1 MGNMTLGRDEY
12 MCLYYDCASVLKAT
26 ENQRKVSGKSQI
38 WPIARPKHFK

>member
-12 MCLYYDCASVLKAT
+12 MCLYYDCVSVLKAT
-26 ENQRKVSGKSQI
+26 KQVSGKSQI